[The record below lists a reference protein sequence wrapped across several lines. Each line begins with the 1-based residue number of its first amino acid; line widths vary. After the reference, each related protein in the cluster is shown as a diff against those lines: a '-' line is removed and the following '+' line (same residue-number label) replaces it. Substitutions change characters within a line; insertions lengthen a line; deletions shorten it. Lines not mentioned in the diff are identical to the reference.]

1 MAFLQ
6 HSANLR
12 LACSVLCGSWDS
24 MFHESFRDRKG
35 ANSALFSLSVSHGR
49 AERLN
54 GPELTSVSPER
65 QPVKRIPSLCR
76 LLLLSP
82 A

>member
-35 ANSALFSLSVSHGR
+35 ANSALFSDE
-49 AERLN
+49 A
-54 GPELTSVSPER
+54 LTCQFPMGE
-65 QPVKRIPSLCR
+65 QKD
-76 LLLLSP
+76 
-82 A
+82 